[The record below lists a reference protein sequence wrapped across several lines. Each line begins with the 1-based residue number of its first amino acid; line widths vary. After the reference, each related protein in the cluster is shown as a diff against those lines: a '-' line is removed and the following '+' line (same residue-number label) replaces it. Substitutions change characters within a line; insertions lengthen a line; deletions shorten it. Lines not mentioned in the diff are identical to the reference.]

1 MNTDPTSVSLWVGIA
16 NTISALMIDDPL
28 RGFFVVLLSM
38 GVFFGLLFGTSS
50 VLIRI
55 LRSKRKPSQY
65 ELFHKETYALNVVD
79 MIRDLQ
85 DFNHDRDRLSRDC
98 EKRKERT
105 VPMEQASLARSVI
118 DFLRSSFLLKVS
130 DLIRD
135 IHPDDNNLP
144 DDYDEYRDYQN
155 ALGRVMDEVTKMFD
169 GVARENH
176 LAEKTTVELQSY
188 IDYKLNNLKTLIRR
202 VFESYYVSPVLPLK
216 TIMSTYEQDWNESEK
231 HYRKLFVDMRA
242 IALKHKQEIGAQEQE
257 YSTKWSL
264 FIQNLP
270 ERLIKNVLTLT
281 KTD

>member
-1 MNTDPTSVSLWVGIA
+1 MNTDPTSVSLWVDIA

-28 RGFFVVLLSM
+28 RGLFVVLLSM

-50 VLIRI
+50 VLMRV

-65 ELFHKETYALNVVD
+65 ELFHKERYALNVVD

-85 DFNHDRDRLSRDC
+85 DFNHDRDKLSRDC

-144 DDYDEYRDYQN
+144 DDYDEYRDFQN

-176 LAEKTTVELQSY
+176 LAEKTTVEFESY
-188 IDYKLNNLKTLIRR
+188 MDYKLNNLKTLIRR

-216 TIMSTYEQDWNESEK
+216 TIMSTYDQEWSESEK

-242 IALKHKQEIGAQEQE
+242 IALKHKQEITSQEQE

-281 KTD
+281 KID

>member
-1 MNTDPTSVSLWVGIA
+1 MNTDPTSVSLWVDIA

-28 RGFFVVLLSM
+28 RGLFVVLLSM

-50 VLIRI
+50 VLMRV
-55 LRSKRKPSQY
+55 LRSKRKLSQY
-65 ELFHKETYALNVVD
+65 ELFHKERYALNVVD

-85 DFNHDRDRLSRDC
+85 DFNHDRDKLSRDC

-176 LAEKTTVELQSY
+176 LAEKTTVEFESY
-188 IDYKLNNLKTLIRR
+188 MDYKLNNLKTLIRR

-216 TIMSTYEQDWNESEK
+216 TIMSTYDQDWNESEK

-242 IALKHKQEIGAQEQE
+242 IALKHKQEIETQDRE
-257 YSTKWSL
+257 YNTKWSL

-281 KTD
+281 KID

>member
-1 MNTDPTSVSLWVGIA
+1 
-16 NTISALMIDDPL
+16 
-28 RGFFVVLLSM
+28 M

-50 VLIRI
+50 VLMRV
-55 LRSKRKPSQY
+55 LRSKRKLSQY
-65 ELFHKETYALNVVD
+65 ELFHKERYALNVVD

-85 DFNHDRDRLSRDC
+85 DFNHDRDKLSRDC

-176 LAEKTTVELQSY
+176 LAEKTTVEFESY
-188 IDYKLNNLKTLIRR
+188 MDYKLNNLKTLIRR

-216 TIMSTYEQDWNESEK
+216 TIMSTYDQDWNESEK

-242 IALKHKQEIGAQEQE
+242 IALKHKQEIETQERE
-257 YSTKWSL
+257 YNTKWSL

-281 KTD
+281 KID

>member
-1 MNTDPTSVSLWVGIA
+1 MNNINDVSLWASIA
-16 NTISALMIDDPL
+16 NTISALMTDDPL

-55 LRSKRKPSQY
+55 LRSKRKLSQY

-155 ALGRVMDEVTKMFD
+155 ALERVMDEVAKMFD

-176 LAEKTTVELQSY
+176 LAEKTTVEFESY
-188 IDYKLNNLKTLIRR
+188 MDYKLTNLKTLIRR

-216 TIMSTYEQDWNESEK
+216 TIMSTYDQDWSESEK

-242 IALKHKQEIGAQEQE
+242 IALKHKQEITSQEQE

-281 KTD
+281 KID

>member
-1 MNTDPTSVSLWVGIA
+1 MNTDPTSVSLWVSIA
-16 NTISALMIDDPL
+16 NTISALMTDDPL
-28 RGFFVVLLSM
+28 RGLFVVLLSM

-50 VLIRI
+50 VLMRV
-55 LRSKRKPSQY
+55 LRSKRKTTEY
-65 ELFHKETYALNVVD
+65 ELFHKERYALNVVD

-85 DFNHDRDRLSRDC
+85 DFNHDRDKMSRDC

-105 VPMEQASLARSVI
+105 VPMEQSSLARSVI

-176 LAEKTTVELQSY
+176 LAEKTTVELQRY

-216 TIMSTYEQDWNESEK
+216 TIMSTYDQDWNESEN

-242 IALKHKQEIGAQEQE
+242 IALKHKQEIETQEQE
-257 YSTKWSL
+257 YNTKWSL

-281 KTD
+281 KID

>member
-50 VLIRI
+50 VLMRV

-65 ELFHKETYALNVVD
+65 ELFHKEKYALNVVD

-85 DFNHDRDRLSRDC
+85 DFNHDRDKLSRDC

-176 LAEKTTVELQSY
+176 LAEKTTVEFESY
-188 IDYKLNNLKTLIRR
+188 MDYKLNNLKTLIRR

-216 TIMSTYEQDWNESEK
+216 TIMSTYDQDWNESEK

-242 IALKHKQEIGAQEQE
+242 IALKHKQEIETQERE
-257 YSTKWSL
+257 YNTKWSL

-281 KTD
+281 KID

>member
-1 MNTDPTSVSLWVGIA
+1 MNDPTSVSLWASIA
-16 NTISALMIDDPL
+16 NTISVLMTDDPL

-55 LRSKRKPSQY
+55 LRSKRKLSQY

-85 DFNHDRDRLSRDC
+85 DFNHDRDKLSRDS

-216 TIMSTYEQDWNESEK
+216 TIMSTYDQEWSESEK

-242 IALKHKQEIGAQEQE
+242 IALKHKQEITSQEQE

-281 KTD
+281 KID

>member
-1 MNTDPTSVSLWVGIA
+1 MNNINDVSLWASIA
-16 NTISALMIDDPL
+16 NTISALMTDDPL

-50 VLIRI
+50 VLMRI
-55 LRSKRKPSQY
+55 LRSKRKLSQY

-155 ALGRVMDEVTKMFD
+155 ALERVMDEVAKMFD

-176 LAEKTTVELQSY
+176 LAEKTTVEFESY
-188 IDYKLNNLKTLIRR
+188 MDYKLTNLKTLIRR

-216 TIMSTYEQDWNESEK
+216 TIMSTYDQDWSESEK

-242 IALKHKQEIGAQEQE
+242 IALKHKQEITSQEQE

-270 ERLIKNVLTLT
+270 ERLIKDVLTLT
-281 KTD
+281 KAD

>member
-50 VLIRI
+50 VLMRV

-65 ELFHKETYALNVVD
+65 ELFHKERYALNVVD

-85 DFNHDRDRLSRDC
+85 DFNHDRDKLSRDC

-216 TIMSTYEQDWNESEK
+216 TIMSTYDQDWNESEN

-242 IALKHKQEIGAQEQE
+242 IALKHKQEIETQEQE
-257 YSTKWSL
+257 YNTKWSL

-281 KTD
+281 KID

>member
-1 MNTDPTSVSLWVGIA
+1 MNNINDVSLWASIA
-16 NTISALMIDDPL
+16 NTISALMTDDPL

-50 VLIRI
+50 VLMRV
-55 LRSKRKPSQY
+55 LRSKRKLSQY
-65 ELFHKETYALNVVD
+65 ELFHKERYALNVVD

-85 DFNHDRDRLSRDC
+85 DFNHDRDKLSRDC

-176 LAEKTTVELQSY
+176 LAEKTTVEFESY
-188 IDYKLNNLKTLIRR
+188 MDYKLNNLKTLIRR

-216 TIMSTYEQDWNESEK
+216 TIMSTYDQDWNESEK

-242 IALKHKQEIGAQEQE
+242 IALKHKQEIETQERE
-257 YSTKWSL
+257 YNTKWSL

-281 KTD
+281 KID

>member
-38 GVFFGLLFGTSS
+38 GVFFGVLFGTSS
-50 VLIRI
+50 VLMRV
-55 LRSKRKPSQY
+55 LRSKRKLSQY
-65 ELFHKETYALNVVD
+65 ELFHKERYALNVVD

-85 DFNHDRDRLSRDC
+85 DFNHDRDKLSRDC

-176 LAEKTTVELQSY
+176 LAEKTTVEFESY
-188 IDYKLNNLKTLIRR
+188 MDYKLNNLKTLIRR

-216 TIMSTYEQDWNESEK
+216 TIMSTYDQDWNESEK

-242 IALKHKQEIGAQEQE
+242 IALKHKQEIETQERE
-257 YSTKWSL
+257 YNTKWSL

-281 KTD
+281 KID

>member
-50 VLIRI
+50 VLMRV
-55 LRSKRKPSQY
+55 LRSKRKLSQY
-65 ELFHKETYALNVVD
+65 ELFHKERYALNVVD

-85 DFNHDRDRLSRDC
+85 DFNHDRDKLSRDC

-176 LAEKTTVELQSY
+176 LAEKTTVEFESY
-188 IDYKLNNLKTLIRR
+188 MDYKLNNLKTLIRR

-216 TIMSTYEQDWNESEK
+216 TIMSTYDQDRNESEK

-242 IALKHKQEIGAQEQE
+242 IALKHKQEIETQERE
-257 YSTKWSL
+257 YNTKWSL

-281 KTD
+281 KID